1 MQSSKERE
9 ARSYQRAAVIC
20 FICVA
25 VCLFYDIR
33 RYVLAGRIIFDVEFF
48 ISLLLYAVLVFL
60 GIRSIR
66 KGKKRRRD
74 TP

>member
-1 MQSSKERE
+1 MVTSKERE

-25 VCLFYDIR
+25 VCLFWDIR

-48 ISLLLYAVLVFL
+48 ISLLLYAILVFL

-66 KGKKRRRD
+66 KGKKRRGD

>member
-1 MQSSKERE
+1 MVTSKERE

-33 RYVLAGRIIFDVEFF
+33 RYVLAGRIVFDVEFF
-48 ISLLLYAVLVFL
+48 ISLLLYVVLIFL
-60 GIRSIR
+60 GIRSVR
-66 KGKKRRRD
+66 KGRKRKME
-74 TP
+74 

>member
-1 MQSSKERE
+1 MVTSKERE
-9 ARSYQRAAVIC
+9 ARSYQRTAVIC

-25 VCLFYDIR
+25 VCLFWDIR
-33 RYVLAGRIIFDVEFF
+33 RYMLAGRIIIDTEFF